1 MGSAHSDFFL
11 FLPAISL
18 QRFFPKK
25 LFHFCF
31 RANELRRIK
40 KLEARKRWRYCVAY
54 GIISILFPWYTK
66 LFHPLLQKRVTRFE
80 ANIMVIY
87 FMQ

>member
-1 MGSAHSDFFL
+1 MGSAQSDFFP
-11 FLPAISL
+11 FLPASL
-18 QRFFPKK
+18 SLSKDFSPKK

-40 KLEARKRWRYCVAY
+40 KLEARKRWSYCVAY

-66 LFHPLLQKRVTRFE
+66 LFHPLL
-80 ANIMVIY
+80 
-87 FMQ
+87 